1 MKPIALLLV
10 LFASLSLADMNMDSH
25 SDMMLGSHHNE
36 DVDSLESM
44 PTSTENTDNINSTE
58 SLVPIP
64 HVMKHMH
71 GVPILQTKLLPQERL
86 FWENYNTTTYFT
98 VESAHRPALYLH
110 IAVGLFSVFVFYP
123 ISLIFNNLNMG
134 KSYMTM
140 LLIHSSCIVFSL
152 LNYSIFINS
161 IPDLYPGNAYNS
173 MVIILFVT
181 TILQL
186 IFAFIKNIE
195 PGESDGNKYFQLNN
209 QHMRA
214 NSSDEESLQSM
225 ISPPSTDDVIPSEKP
240 SSSKMSNF
248 YDKVMKFRTWVAQT
262 KFYKISKIGFNLLNW
277 GHFFYFLILIPT
289 GVATFCC
296 YGKGNTVFNL
306 LAHFIK
312 GGVFFAYGLL
322 SLSRYCGGFTN
333 KGWAWNHK
341 FIDRTKKQSFWFSLQ
356 NKGLW
361 TMEMIESSLILFYG
375 STNIFLEHL
384 ANAGGEWS
392 PKDLQHASIAFIFI
406 GCGLCGVI
414 TELKLQDWRYEQA
427 MADMEKYQYQGEEQN
442 QQELQSN
449 TNNNNNTIIKAS
461 PGFSPNPFPI
471 VTIYWTGILMSKH
484 QQASSLSTE
493 VHVQWG
499 NMFVLGCA
507 FRFITYLMLM
517 LNAKV
522 PKDLLRPSR
531 PFTELVVSFSLL
543 CGGLIF
549 MELTDPVI
557 LSFEYYGLTSMFT
570 LNISLGFT
578 TLFMGW
584 QMLLFAFKDWL
595 KSKYNKQQDMV

>member
-248 YDKVMKFRTWVAQT
+248 YDKVMKFR
-262 KFYKISKIGFNLLNW
+262 
-277 GHFFYFLILIPT
+277 
-289 GVATFCC
+289 
-296 YGKGNTVFNL
+296 
-306 LAHFIK
+306 
-312 GGVFFAYGLL
+312 
-322 SLSRYCGGFTN
+322 YCGGFTN

-449 TNNNNNTIIKAS
+449 TNNNNTIIKAS

>member
-1 MKPIALLLV
+1 
-10 LFASLSLADMNMDSH
+10 
-25 SDMMLGSHHNE
+25 
-36 DVDSLESM
+36 
-44 PTSTENTDNINSTE
+44 
-58 SLVPIP
+58 
-64 HVMKHMH
+64 
-71 GVPILQTKLLPQERL
+71 
-86 FWENYNTTTYFT
+86 
-98 VESAHRPALYLH
+98 
-110 IAVGLFSVFVFYP
+110 
-123 ISLIFNNLNMG
+123 
-134 KSYMTM
+134 
-140 LLIHSSCIVFSL
+140 
-152 LNYSIFINS
+152 
-161 IPDLYPGNAYNS
+161 
-173 MVIILFVT
+173 
-181 TILQL
+181 
-186 IFAFIKNIE
+186 
-195 PGESDGNKYFQLNN
+195 
-209 QHMRA
+209 
-214 NSSDEESLQSM
+214 
-225 ISPPSTDDVIPSEKP
+225 
-240 SSSKMSNF
+240 
-248 YDKVMKFRTWVAQT
+248 
-262 KFYKISKIGFNLLNW
+262 
-277 GHFFYFLILIPT
+277 
-289 GVATFCC
+289 
-296 YGKGNTVFNL
+296 
-306 LAHFIK
+306 
-312 GGVFFAYGLL
+312 
-322 SLSRYCGGFTN
+322 
-333 KGWAWNHK
+333 
-341 FIDRTKKQSFWFSLQ
+341 
-356 NKGLW
+356 
-361 TMEMIESSLILFYG
+361 MEMIESSLILFYG

-414 TELKLQDWRYEQA
+414 TEIKLQDWRYEQA
-427 MADMEKYQYQGEEQN
+427 MANMEKYQYQGEEQN

-449 TNNNNNTIIKAS
+449 TNNSNTIIKAS